1 MRQFSRPVFRLDLV
15 PLFLETL
22 HTLCLPDWVAVRE
35 RLYTQNADHLLD
47 DLILYKEA
55 FVRREALEKRWYCLR
70 KTYPL
75 DKASQDLYQEVLSAR
90 DKEKETL
97 GTLTVWLQDPP
108 YLSHTEDWDLY
119 LNRMYLT

>member
-55 FVRREALEKRWYCLR
+55 FVWREALEKRWYCLR

-90 DKEKETL
+90 DKEKEAL
-97 GTLTVWLQDPP
+97 GTLTVWFQDPP
-108 YLSHTEDWDLY
+108 YLSHTEDWNLY

>member
-22 HTLCLPDWVAVRE
+22 HNLCLPDWLAVRE

-75 DKASQDLYQEVLSAR
+75 DKASQDLYQEVLSGR
-90 DKEKETL
+90 DKEKDAL
-97 GTLTVWLQDPP
+97 GALTVWLQDPP
-108 YLSHTEDWDLY
+108 YPSHAEDWDLY
-119 LNRMYLT
+119 SCSV

>member
-1 MRQFSRPVFRLDLV
+1 MRHFSRPVFRLDLV

-55 FVRREALEKRWYCLR
+55 FLRREALEKRWYCLR

-90 DKEKETL
+90 DKEKDAL
-97 GTLTVWLQDPP
+97 GALTVWLQDPP
-108 YLSHTEDWDLY
+108 YPSHTEDWNLY

>member
-22 HTLCLPDWVAVRE
+22 HTLCVPDWVAVRE

-90 DKEKETL
+90 DKEKEAL
-97 GTLTVWLQDPP
+97 GTLTVWFQDPP

>member
-1 MRQFSRPVFRLDLV
+1 MRQFSRPIFRLDLV

-35 RLYTQNADHLLD
+35 RLYTQNADHMLD

-90 DKEKETL
+90 DKEKEAL
-97 GTLTVWLQDPP
+97 GALTVWLQDPP
-108 YLSHTEDWDLY
+108 YPSHIEDWDLY

>member
-90 DKEKETL
+90 DKEKEAL
-97 GTLTVWLQDPP
+97 GALTVWLQDPP
-108 YLSHTEDWDLY
+108 YPSHIEDWDLY